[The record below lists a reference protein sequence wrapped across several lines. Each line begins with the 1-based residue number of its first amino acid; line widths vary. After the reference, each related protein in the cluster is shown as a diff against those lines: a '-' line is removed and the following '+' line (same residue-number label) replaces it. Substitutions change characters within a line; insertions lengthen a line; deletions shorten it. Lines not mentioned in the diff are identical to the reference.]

1 MQISIVKLGH
11 PQVDIHRI
19 ISVINNNQ
27 KLYKLTYITQVPN
40 LGKSD
45 LEGWLYSDNLLFNK
59 LAPHIKKNSLTIGVT
74 SVQLEDD
81 WFIRPNLDRS
91 GMIIT
96 IYQADSVI
104 EKAKKSIEDFV
115 IYKILTCIMTSE
127 FFRNCRKSPFEELI
141 HDDCRGCL
149 FDFCPDKESR
159 ALGLS
164 RLKIDD
170 QCRGILMN
178 GNVPQDNILAV
189 ESVMKYMKKP
199 SFGKS
204 AYSVQKNP
212 YLAGV
217 FGIGIG
223 IMAHTIASYLFE
235 ARNLLISFGFVLLFT
250 VGTISVKH
258 LYDLYMASR

>member
-1 MQISIVKLGH
+1 MQVSIVKLGH
-11 PQVDIHRI
+11 PQVDINRV

-27 KLYKLTYITQVPN
+27 NLYKLNYMTQIPN

-45 LEGWLYSDNLLFNK
+45 LDGWLYSDNLLFDK
-59 LAPHIKKNSLTIGVT
+59 LTPHIMKGLVTIGIT

-81 WFIRPNLDRS
+81 WFIRPNHNRS
-91 GMIIT
+91 GMILT

-104 EKAKKSIEDFV
+104 EKAKKNIEDFV
-115 IYKILTCIMTSE
+115 IYMIITCIITSE
-127 FFRNCRKSPFEELI
+127 FYRKCKQSPFEKLI

-159 ALGLS
+159 ALGLIN
-164 RLKIDD
+164 LKIDD
-170 QCRGILMN
+170 QCRGNLLN
-178 GNVPQDNILAV
+178 ANVPQENILAI

-204 AYSVQKNP
+204 AYSVQRNP
-212 YLAGV
+212 HLAGF

-223 IMAHTIASYLFE
+223 IMVHTIASYLFE
-235 ARNLLISFGFVLLFT
+235 SRNFLLSFILFLIFT
-250 VGTISVKH
+250 FGTIFVKY
-258 LYDLYMASR
+258 LYDLYRASR

>member
-11 PQVDIHRI
+11 PQVDIHRV
-19 ISVINNNQ
+19 ISIINNNQ
-27 KLYKLTYITQVPN
+27 NLYKLTYKTQVPN

-45 LEGWLYSDNLLFNK
+45 LDGWLYSDNLLFNK
-59 LAPHIKKNSLTIGVT
+59 LAPHIQKDSITIGIT

-81 WFIRPNLDRS
+81 WFIRPNKDRS

-104 EKAKKSIEDFV
+104 EKAKKPIEDFV
-115 IYKILTCIMTSE
+115 IYKIITCILTSE
-127 FFRNCRKSPFEELI
+127 FFKKSRKSPFDELI

-159 ALGLS
+159 AVGLS
-164 RLKIDD
+164 NLKIDD
-170 QCRGILMN
+170 QCRGILLN
-178 GNVPQDNILAV
+178 ANISQENIAAI

-199 SFGKS
+199 RFSKS
-204 AYSVQKNP
+204 AYSVQRNP
-212 YLAGV
+212 YLAGL

-223 IMAHTIASYLFE
+223 IMVHTIASYLFE
-235 ARNLLISFGFVLLFT
+235 AHKFLISFILILIFT
-250 VGTISVKH
+250 VGIISGKY
-258 LYDLYMASR
+258 LYDLYRASR